1 MIMTVMAAALM
12 VQGDPAD
19 SRTAFRNC
27 LSDAVVSAKTAN
39 VTIDTFKDYAH
50 KTCAAAESSL
60 KSRLVNFN
68 VKNGM
73 SKKSA
78 ADDAEVQ
85 LEDYLYTYEEKFR
98 YAAQPPQ

>member
-1 MIMTVMAAALM
+1 MLMPMIAAAML
-12 VQGDPAD
+12 VQGSPAD

-27 LSDAVVSAKTAN
+27 LSDAVARAKTDN
-39 VTIDTFKDYAH
+39 VTADSFKDYAQ
-50 KTCAAAESSL
+50 KSCAAAENSF
-60 KSRLVNFN
+60 KSKLVSFN

-73 SKKSA
+73 SKKT
-78 ADDAEVQ
+78 ADEDAELQ